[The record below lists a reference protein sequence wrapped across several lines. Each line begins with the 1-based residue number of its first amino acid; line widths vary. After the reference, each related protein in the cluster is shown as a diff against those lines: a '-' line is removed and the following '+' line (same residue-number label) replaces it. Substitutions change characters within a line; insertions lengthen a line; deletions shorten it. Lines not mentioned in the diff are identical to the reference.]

1 MLFKNLPTSALLT
14 IIPTRLVLD
23 GVAALTFLN
32 KEKGLQHVFAI
43 AKAHFIFYFE
53 MPKLMAKRQK
63 IKQKNNLIGK
73 VDYSILLNNKI
84 KGIKRFS
91 EL

>member
-1 MLFKNLPTSALLT
+1 MLFKNLPTSSLFTT
-14 IIPTRLVLD
+14 IPVRLVLD

-32 KEKGLQHVFAI
+32 KEKGFQHVLAI

-53 MPKLMAKRQK
+53 IPKLLDKRQK

-73 VDYSILLNNKI
+73 VDYSILLQYKI
-84 KGIKRFS
+84 RGVKIFS
-91 EL
+91 NL

>member
-1 MLFKNLPTSALLT
+1 MLFKNLTSSSLFT
-14 IIPTRLVLD
+14 TIPTRLVLD

-32 KEKGLQHVFAI
+32 KENGIQHVLAI

-53 MPKLMAKRQK
+53 IPKLIAKRQK
-63 IKQKNNLIGK
+63 ISQKNNLVGK
-73 VDYSILLNNKI
+73 MNWSILVKNKMN
-84 KGIKRFS
+84 GIKLFS